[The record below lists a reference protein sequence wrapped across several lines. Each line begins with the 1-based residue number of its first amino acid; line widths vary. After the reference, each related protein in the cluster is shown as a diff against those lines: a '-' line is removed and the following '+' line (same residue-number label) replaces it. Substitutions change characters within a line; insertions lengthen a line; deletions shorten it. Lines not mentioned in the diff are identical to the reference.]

1 MSTFDKQ
8 LPSDKDPPPKRRG
21 TKDHL
26 SVRIGSF
33 FEASAGG
40 SVAVILLALVTI
52 IYLLSPVLGRL
63 VP

>member
-1 MSTFDKQ
+1 MSPFDKQ

-33 FEASAGG
+33 SKRRP
-40 SVAVILLALVTI
+40 AVV
-52 IYLLSPVLGRL
+52 SP
-63 VP
+63 